1 MYLYVTK
8 LNMRHW
14 DKIANA
20 ITSSLFCVVGFIIW
34 LLRKAADQ
42 GVQNFGAVIPC
53 EEEITALSS
62 KHSPPPPPHAA
73 DLVPFRRTERHI
85 VTQARSQAG
94 GGGGGGGGGT
104 CVWGVPTP

>member
-1 MYLYVTK
+1 M
-8 LNMRHW
+8 
-14 DKIANA
+14 
-20 ITSSLFCVVGFIIW
+20 VGFIIW

-62 KHSPPPPPHAA
+62 KHSPPPPPMQLILCLS
-73 DLVPFRRTERHI
+73 DGQKDTLSLRPV
-85 VTQARSQAG
+85 ARP
-94 GGGGGGGGGT
+94 GGGGGGGGT